1 MDGFMNKII
10 AVVLALV
17 IGATLVGG
25 LLVPT
30 VQAVTTTEQTFENEG
45 LWRMKEIKNG
55 DVWTFSN
62 SPATWV
68 CNGETQTGIYS
79 SGSNGML
86 GDNWLIRSNGQARG
100 PFISG
105 NATSLSATADEINI
119 TFSGL
124 SGTLTYPISG
134 YGIDN
139 TGDYILSDY
148 TKPVYINGDSI
159 IYGTGV
165 SGVDDIGCTINVV
178 ATVDGGATFTMMSNR
193 NSSDISNAV
202 FSNVTI
208 NYEAVD
214 GFKDLYK
221 VASIT
226 ADVTFDNTVEGVT
239 TNHTGSVSYSSYVV
253 PYKVTAER
261 SQHLDTVQVAMFGVI
276 GLLGIVL
283 LVTIAASA
291 VRSKY

>member
-1 MDGFMNKII
+1 MDNKFITLAIGLTVGVILLSGFLWPVI
-10 AVVLALV
+10 ADA
-17 IGATLVGG
+17 
-25 LLVPT
+25 
-30 VQAVTTTEQTFENEG
+30 TTTDETFTNDG
-45 LWRMKEIKNG
+45 LWRMKEIENG

-62 SPATWV
+62 SPATWI

-86 GDNWLIRSNGQARG
+86 GDNWLVRSNGQARG

-139 TGDYILSDY
+139 TGEYILTDY
-148 TKPVYINGDSI
+148 AKPVYLNGDST

-165 SGVDDIGCTINVV
+165 SSVDDVGCIINVV

-193 NSSDISNAV
+193 NTSDISNAE

-239 TNHTGSVSYSSYVV
+239 TSHTGSVTYSSYVV
-253 PYKVTAER
+253 PYKVTAELEN
-261 SQHLDTVQVAMFGVI
+261 HLDTTQIALVAAI
-276 GLLGIVL
+276 GTLGAIVL
-283 LVTIAASA
+283 IAAAAGSI
-291 VRSKY
+291 RRLD